1 MGQWV
6 ASYSLRKGGASW
18 FKFHTR
24 LSDDIVQAQGGWATP
39 DVMHRFHASY
49 SDDELRTSVMS
60 TMGSANVSI
69 ASAVEFKLHV
79 PLFKRALQNMPL
91 SWSWHA
97 VAVCASKGLRF
108 GGLTARCVCVG
119 WRWPVTLW

>member
-39 DVMHRFHASY
+39 DVMHKFYASY
-49 SDDELRTSVMS
+49 SDAELRTSVMS
-60 TMGSANVSI
+60 AVGSANVSVT
-69 ASAVEFKLHV
+69 SPVEFKVTV
-79 PLFKRALQNMPL
+79 PFFKRAL
-91 SWSWHA
+91 
-97 VAVCASKGLRF
+97 
-108 GGLTARCVCVG
+108 
-119 WRWPVTLW
+119 